1 MWSLNI
7 SFYEF
12 MTRNFYL
19 LLVISIITSCN
30 FINSNN
36 FGNNSTSGN
45 DRTVDLNAIS
55 QMKIA
60 SVEAYRDVLHQID
73 QSDLKSIRVA
83 ATLLINCDLDSIY
96 CDSMFYDYSN
106 FLELAT
112 SNYLENNV
120 LISSQLANSTPKDTI
135 DQIGEMLA
143 PYGIGL
149 VSSEGA
155 WYLEPQNDY
164 LLKNFGPK
172 LSTAYREYLNIEVQE
187 QKNRFAEDGSI
198 LIPLDSLA
206 SRIIT
211 HENFMARYPDFI
223 SGKLAQDQYS
233 QYLGAYLAG
242 MDNSR
247 VFDNVTNLLKDEP
260 RKSFESFIVRN
271 PDKKSTEIVKAYL
284 DLLGTTNF
292 SYTDKVD
299 SFLLARVY
307 QE

>member
-1 MWSLNI
+1 MKRNI
-7 SFYEF
+7 C
-12 MTRNFYL
+12 L
-19 LLVISIITSCN
+19 VLVISMITSCN
-30 FINSNN
+30 FIRSNR
-36 FGNNSTSGN
+36 FGNNPTSGN
-45 DRTVDLNAIS
+45 NRTVDLIEIAE
-55 QMKIA
+55 MKIA

-73 QSDLKSIRVA
+73 QGDLKSLEVA
-83 ATLLINCDLDSIY
+83 AMLLKSCQLDSIS
-96 CDSMFYDYSN
+96 CDSMFYDYNN
-106 FLELAT
+106 FLDIAT

-120 LISSQLANSTPKDTI
+120 MISSQLANTTSKDTI
-135 DQIGEMLA
+135 DRIGEMLA

-155 WYLEPQNDY
+155 WLLEPQNDY

-172 LSTAYREYLNIEVQE
+172 LSTAYREYLSIEVQE
-187 QKNRFAEDGSI
+187 QKDRFAEDGSI

-206 SRIIT
+206 SLIIA
-211 HENFMARYPDFI
+211 HENFLARYPDFI
-223 SGKLAQDQYS
+223 SCKIAEDQYS

-247 VFDNVTNLLKDEP
+247 VFDNVTNLLKEEP

-271 PDKKSTEIVKAYL
+271 PEKKSTEIVKAYL
-284 DLLGTTNF
+284 ELLGTTGF
-292 SYTDKVD
+292 YYTDKVD